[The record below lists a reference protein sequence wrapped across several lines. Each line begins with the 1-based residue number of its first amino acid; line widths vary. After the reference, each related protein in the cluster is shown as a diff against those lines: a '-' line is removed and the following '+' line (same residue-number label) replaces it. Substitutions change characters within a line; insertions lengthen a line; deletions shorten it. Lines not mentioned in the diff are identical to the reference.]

1 MGTVFLTNLA
11 VVAGKC
17 EQSDIL
23 SAILDFDTHNC
34 LPLKKLRLLKTL
46 KKTLTNRYALF
57 MKDCLFLW

>member
-17 EQSDIL
+17 EQYDVL

-46 KKTLTNRYALF
+46 KKTLTNQYALF